1 MIIKQRTIQRQ
12 TVNIRRMDLIVPV
25 AAQRIKPELICKKQN
40 NIWSF
45 FSLYSYLPP
54 LDQICYLISQPVER
68 CIRNITGTRQV
79 IHDLFFNTGRFIRQH
94 EDPFT

>member
-45 FSLYSYLPP
+45 FA
-54 LDQICYLISQPVER
+54 ILI
-68 CIRNITGTRQV
+68 
-79 IHDLFFNTGRFIRQH
+79 
-94 EDPFT
+94 FTTT